1 MLTGFFF
8 DNGVY
13 EKGGIF
19 RYFNNHYYFLSRMKR
34 LLLTIALFCSL
45 LCVAHAQDAD
55 DFVSKTYIRAGG
67 GGTSFHGSDDVIV
80 MTGFNDVQVLASRIP
95 AWSLAVGKQWG
106 LASGGF
112 YAGAEASI
120 GNSGCVYDSDLCDY
134 PVPEEDACYL
144 RYDFTHLQLMP
155 MVGECAPLSRNVDF
169 DIHVGL
175 FGSCNLKNSCTQ
187 RLYGSLETT
196 EPLDMRSFRRLDA
209 GLAGGFGF
217 WFYDRINVD
226 FLYQY
231 GLVKRS
237 DFWGKTSTCL
247 IRLGYAF

>member
-1 MLTGFFF
+1 MLEDLFLMMAYTKRGLAC
-8 DNGVY
+8 V
-13 EKGGIF
+13 ISV
-19 RYFNNHYYFLSRMKR
+19 NHLVTYRMKR
-34 LLLTIALFCSL
+34 LLFAIALSCSF
-45 LCVAHAQDAD
+45 LCVAHAQVAD
-55 DFVSKTYIRAGG
+55 DLASKTYVRVGG
-67 GGTSFHGSDDVIV
+67 GGSSFHGADDLILLGLDYSVV
-80 MTGFNDVQVLASRIP
+80 VPASRIP

-112 YAGAEASI
+112 YAGAEASV
-120 GNSGCVYDSDLCDY
+120 GNSGSAFDSDRCDY

-144 RYDFTHLQLMP
+144 RYDFTHVQLMP
-155 MVGECAPLSRNVDF
+155 MVGECASLSRNVDF

-196 EPLDMRSFRRLDA
+196 EPLDAHSFRRLDA

-217 WFYDRINVD
+217 WFCDRVNVEC
-226 FLYQY
+226 LYQY

>member
-1 MLTGFFF
+1 
-8 DNGVY
+8 
-13 EKGGIF
+13 
-19 RYFNNHYYFLSRMKR
+19 MKR

-155 MVGECAPLSRNVDF
+155 MVGECASLSRNVDF

-175 FGSCNLKNSCTQ
+175 FGSCNLKNSYTQ

-196 EPLDMRSFRRLDA
+196 EPLDMRSFRRLDT

>member
-1 MLTGFFF
+1 
-8 DNGVY
+8 
-13 EKGGIF
+13 
-19 RYFNNHYYFLSRMKR
+19 MKR
-34 LLLTIALFCSL
+34 LLFTIVLFCAF
-45 LCVAHAQDAD
+45 LCVTNAQDSD
-55 DFVSKTYIRAGG
+55 DFTSKTYVRMGG
-67 GGTSFHGSDDVIV
+67 GGTSFHGADDVIL
-80 MTGFNDVQVLASRIP
+80 MTDFNLGVQVLASRIP

-144 RYDFTHLQLMP
+144 RYDFTRLQLMP
-155 MVGECAPLSRNVDF
+155 MVGECASLSRNVDF